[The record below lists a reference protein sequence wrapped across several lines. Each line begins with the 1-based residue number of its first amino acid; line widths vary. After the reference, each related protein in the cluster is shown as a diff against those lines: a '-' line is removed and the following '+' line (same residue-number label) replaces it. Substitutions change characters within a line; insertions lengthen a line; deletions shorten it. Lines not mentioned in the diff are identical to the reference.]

1 MEEVVSSE
9 VVSDKLLTPAPRDSE
24 NPRVL
29 IVDDSPETTR
39 ALASLLKRAEYL
51 PAVCHRG
58 MEAIE
63 YARQHLC
70 AAAVVDVHLPDVS
83 GLLVAQKLRESF
95 GPRVPIVVLSGDT
108 SMSVLNSLPHVGA
121 NYFFSK
127 PVNAALLLTR
137 LGEWIAE
144 SRAGGE
150 AKAG

>member
-1 MEEVVSSE
+1 MYSE
-9 VVSDKLLTPAPRDSE
+9 VLSPQKTPPLRNSDELL
-24 NPRVL
+24 VL
-29 IVDDSPETTR
+29 IVDDSPETAR
-39 ALASLLKRAEYL
+39 ALATLLKKAAYI

-63 YARQHLC
+63 YGRRHRC
-70 AAAVVDVHLPDVS
+70 AAAVVDVHLPDMN

-121 NYFFSK
+121 DYFFSK
-127 PVNAALLLTR
+127 PVNSALLLNR
-137 LGEWIAE
+137 LAEWIAE
-144 SRAGGE
+144 SEAGGE